1 MEPCGGGLVSGLD
14 EISSVFPY
22 RVLASYPVLLVLL
35 DAANSC
41 QVSIDVVD
49 TNMSLTPSHQ
59 GRLLGWAFVMIGRMM
74 RMRETIKFFQ
84 RKSESTFGRCVAF
97 HKGLAFLKDWVQD

>member
-1 MEPCGGGLVSGLD
+1 MEPCGGGLVSALD

-49 TNMSLTPSHQ
+49 TNMSLTSSHQ
-59 GRLLGWAFVMIGRMM
+59 GRLLGRAHMMIGRMM
-74 RMRETIKFFQ
+74 GDNQTLSKE
-84 RKSESTFGRCVAF
+84 E
-97 HKGLAFLKDWVQD
+97 